1 MNQNKFSFESE
12 NLVVDYISFKFQ
24 YLDNF
29 TQTEIANYLLKLG
42 FNSYQESGKLAK
54 PIQEPILVNKTCSY
68 KAVFVHR
75 APFWEGTVLHFSG
88 PNASV
93 FYSLVQKKLIDW
105 KIFSSGIL
113 SRFDLYY
120 SRNNKTDDKS
130 STRDFLQDCQKQ
142 LEQTNKNVQ
151 LEKNSKGCILK
162 IGNRSSN
169 NYFRIYETKNSLKF
183 EHEMKGKFLQSYH
196 SLLVSNNLKNF
207 EQRLTKH
214 YFHYLGRTLPLRYS
228 YLDWLAIRL
237 RLMRKKITPH
247 FFLNS
252 DYIESEM
259 NLDTKTFVMLI
270 KFLNYVQYL
279 DFEIQYLY
287 GIPYRQVSFKLRDF
301 LEFQDPTIKPRN
313 HYQLEKIKKFFK
325 KLQKEVLSTSFSDT
339 SFQSLVAM
347 PQIKLEKCSKQKCWI
362 GTVCLVEELFYYK
375 YPFCLPDFFKQKFT
389 KHEFEVRVK
398 VFKTFSSINTE
409 KVFLIKDF
417 FQNYKSIL
425 SNQQKTKMKIY
436 FIELVKVLQNHS
448 LIEDNYKTIWN
459 GSFCDTKELNINNI
473 SEGFIIF
480 EKLSI

>member
-1 MNQNKFSFESE
+1 MNQNKLTFDTE

-24 YLDNF
+24 KLENSTKRKIADYLF
-29 TQTEIANYLLKLG
+29 KLG

-54 PIQEPILVNKTCSY
+54 PIQEPILVKETSSY
-68 KAVFVHR
+68 KVVFVHR
-75 APFWEGTVLHFSG
+75 APFWQGTVLHFSG
-88 PNASV
+88 PNASL
-93 FYSLVQKKLIDW
+93 FYSLVQKKLINW

-120 SRNNKTDDKS
+120 SRNNKTDDKIS
-130 STRDFLQDCQKQ
+130 PRDFLHDCQKQ
-142 LEQTNKNVQ
+142 LEQINKNVQ

-183 EHEMKGKFLQSYH
+183 EHEMKGKFLQNPH

-207 EQRLTKH
+207 EQELTNH
-214 YFHYLGRTLPLRYS
+214 YFQYLGRTLKIQYS

-237 RLMRKKITPH
+237 RPMRKKIIPQ
-247 FFLNS
+247 FFLNT
-252 DYIESEM
+252 DYIESEL
-259 NLDTKTFVMLI
+259 NADTKTFVMLI
-270 KFLNYVQYL
+270 KFLNYAQHL
-279 DFEIQYLY
+279 EFEIQYLY

-301 LEFQDPTIKPRN
+301 LEFQDPTIKPTN
-313 HYQLEKIKKFFK
+313 HYQLEKIKEFLK
-325 KLQKEVLSTSFSDT
+325 KLQKGVLSTYFSDT

-347 PQIKLEKCSKQKCWI
+347 PQVKLEKCLKQKCWV

-375 YPFCLPDFFKQKFT
+375 YPFCLPDFFKQKYT

-409 KVFLIKDF
+409 KLFLIKDF

-425 SNQQKTKMKIY
+425 SNQQKTKMKTY
-436 FIELVKVLQNHS
+436 FIELVKVLQDHN
-448 LIEDNYKTIWN
+448 LIEDNYKIIWN

-473 SEGFIIF
+473 SEGFIIY
-480 EKLSI
+480 EKISI